1 MDQII
6 NSLQKIGL
14 SENESRV
21 YVALTKLGDS
31 TVKDISTEA
40 GVKRPTT
47 YLVLDELRQKNL
59 ITKIPHAK
67 RAIYRAKDVDELYDF
82 ASENIR
88 EFKRSIPKLESISTT
103 NKPVR
108 ALYFEGVQGLKDALF
123 YKIDEQENKKITGF
137 WAQDAG
143 ITQPIID
150 LFTKF
155 NKALRKRNI
164 HVTGVTPDGESQRNY
179 KEEYPEFYEG
189 IKFIPIEDYSSE
201 ISIDATDKFVRFIDA
216 VEKKAVIIES
226 ERMAK
231 TINEIF
237 NLATEKYKD

>member
-14 SENESRV
+14 SENESRIF
-21 YVALTKLGDS
+21 VALTKLGDS

-47 YLVLDELRQKNL
+47 YIVLDELRQKGL

-67 RAIYRAKDVDELYDF
+67 KAIYRAKDVDELYDF
-82 ASENIR
+82 ASDNMNT
-88 EFKRSIPKLESISTT
+88 FKRSIPKLESLSTT
-103 NKPVR
+103 NKPVK
-108 ALYFEGVQGLKDALF
+108 ALYFDGLQGLKDALF
-123 YKIDEQENKKITGF
+123 YKIDEQQNKKITGF

-143 ITQPIID
+143 ITKPVID

-155 NKALRKRNI
+155 NKALIKRNI
-164 HVTGVTPDGESQRNY
+164 TVTGVTPDGESQRKY
-179 KEEYPEFYEG
+179 RQEYPEFYKG
-189 IKFIPIEDYSSE
+189 IKLIPINYYSSE
-201 ISIDATDKFVRFIDA
+201 ISIDANDKFVRFIDA
-216 VEKKAVIIES
+216 IEKKAVIIES

-237 NLATEKYKD
+237 KLATDKYKD